1 MGQTGAEGISNFSIQ
16 FCSPTHTSKK
26 IFLAPMYLQIKFHC
40 PLKYSFRPLN
50 KGAWH
55 IDTSLDDAFLCK
67 GLKGIQLYILEKII
81 DLH

>member
-1 MGQTGAEGISNFSIQ
+1 
-16 FCSPTHTSKK
+16 
-26 IFLAPMYLQIKFHC
+26 MYLQIKFHG

-81 DLH
+81 DLHQCITSKYHKIVYFLHLL